1 MVKDLLIVSAGGA
14 LGAAS
19 RYLVVVSAT
28 RLLGH
33 GFPFGTLIVNI
44 VGSFAMGVLLE
55 LMALVWNTSMETRLF
70 LAVGFLGAFTT
81 FSTFSLDVAFLYEKK
96 ALALT
101 AVYILASVVLSIGAF
116 FAATWL
122 IRRLVV

>member
-28 RLLGH
+28 RLLGLN
-33 GFPFGTLIVNI
+33 FPYGTLIVNI
-44 VGSFAMGVLLE
+44 VGSFAMGALLE
-55 LMALVWNTSMETRLF
+55 LMALVWNTSMQTRLF

-81 FSTFSLDVAFLYEKK
+81 FSTFSLDVAFLYERK
-96 ALALT
+96 AYVLT

-122 IRRLVV
+122 IRRLFV

>member
-19 RYLVVVSAT
+19 RYLVFVSAT
-28 RLLGH
+28 RLLGLN
-33 GFPFGTLIVNI
+33 FPYGTLIVNV
-44 VGSFAMGVLLE
+44 VGSFAMGALLE
-55 LMALVWNTSMETRLF
+55 LMALVWNTSMHTRLF

-81 FSTFSLDVAFLYEKK
+81 FSTFSLDVAFLYERK
-96 ALALT
+96 AYALT
-101 AVYILASVVLSIGAF
+101 AAYILASVVLSIGAF

-122 IRRLVV
+122 IRRLVA